1 MRRVTIDEEI
11 ARNLRSIEQL
21 ASALPDGQRFQVLN
35 KVRQTRLALKRAP
48 AASVAPAAAPAEAPY
63 KAILAALLAGRRLSQ
78 LDCREFGIEDM
89 RTPVSHLRRR
99 YDATHVLRSEWITTP
114 VHARP
119 IKRYWLEEREAPT
132 A

>member
-1 MRRVTIDEEI
+1 MRRVTFDEEI

-21 ASALPDGQRFQVLN
+21 AAALPDGQRFQVLN
-35 KVRQTRLALKRAP
+35 KVRQTRLALKRSP

>member
-35 KVRQTRLALKRAP
+35 KVRQTRLALKRSPAP
-48 AASVAPAAAPAEAPY
+48 AAGPAEAPY